1 VQYPAA
7 VRART
12 VSIVVETLQYP
23 SREACVMEAVIAFGR
38 VGLTA
43 GWVQAAAAVEY
54 DVRAYVLRADF

>member
-1 VQYPAA
+1 
-7 VRART
+7 
-12 VSIVVETLQYP
+12 
-23 SREACVMEAVIAFGR
+23 MEAVIAFGR

>member
-23 SREACVMEAVIAFGR
+23 GRETCVVEAVIAFGR
-38 VGLTA
+38 VGLAA
-43 GWVQAAAAVEY
+43 GWIQAAAAVEH
-54 DVRAYVLRADF
+54 DARTYVFRADF